1 MWRRGGTKRNVGIK
15 SVPMLTKILWPMLVL
30 TLLQIVIF
38 LVVLALTGGF
48 SRIKN
53 YSYNII
59 FEKTENRKGYVESM
73 MNQKTDLVY
82 ETAGEIN
89 ALFEKM
95 LAEEDR
101 QASELKTD
109 KEFSKRLLS
118 RCSDELISLLRRD
131 MVNDVFLILDSGTLF
146 DDGEEHFFPG
156 LCLRDTDVME
166 NSISDNKDIFMEV
179 GSSAVAKAHGLTL
192 DSGWTL
198 HVDVTDKERADFVF
212 RPMETY
218 QTYADSPLYNLGFW
232 SVLSNIS
239 DNREGSVK
247 YSLPLVTETG
257 EVYGVLGIGLLSKT
271 IAQNIPANDFSAGSA
286 SYILSADKDG
296 SGCYAPMLYTGSAY
310 GRLVTEDTVF
320 SEAAPVEHNLYDFS
334 VKGATSCL
342 GSIQKINL
350 YRSGSPYR
358 NHRWVLISVVDRE
371 QSLSLYNVLM
381 QTMLLSVAVTLC
393 LCIVFAMV
401 ASQSINRPV
410 QRIVKELEESGQGMV
425 QFSSSGIEEMDV
437 LASAITELQKQVA
450 KLKDD
455 EYTAKLLE
463 ANEALQEAYAV
474 ATSANMAKTD
484 FLSRMSHDIRTPMNA
499 IIGMTTIAKNNLEDK
514 EKLSGCLSKI
524 SMSSHYLLGL
534 INEVLDM
541 SKIEAGKFTLTL
553 ENVNLLRLVD
563 SLLEMIGPSV
573 REKKHELTVEIGEV
587 AHENVSCDSVRLQ
600 QIFMNMMSNAVKYTP
615 PGGKLRFAVS
625 EKPSERENIGCYE
638 FVFEDNGRGM
648 SEAFQEKLFEP
659 FEREEDVRVNKEQGT
674 GLGMSITL
682 NIVKLMDGDIQVESE
697 AGKGTKF
704 TVTVYLPFVET
715 QAGEEA
721 GEQGISAE
729 EAMQGERFAGHRI
742 LVAEDNELNREIAGE
757 IFAMAGLVVEMAENG
772 REAVEKFKASAPGEF
787 EMIFMD
793 IQMPELN
800 GYEAAGEIR
809 ALPREDAESIP
820 IVAMTAN
827 AFAEDIQNARVAGM
841 NDHVAKPL
849 ELDKLFGTMARYL

>member
-1 MWRRGGTKRNVGIK
+1 MWQRSRGKQNAGGK
-15 SVPMLTKILWPMLVL
+15 SVPLLSKILWPMIAL
-30 TLLQIVIF
+30 TLLQIFIF

-48 SRIKN
+48 SRIRS

-59 FEKTENRKGYVESM
+59 FEKTENRKSYVESM

-82 ETAGEIN
+82 ETAGGIN
-89 ALFEKM
+89 ALLEKM
-95 LAEEDR
+95 LKEEGR
-101 QASELKTD
+101 KASVLKTD
-109 KEFSKRLLS
+109 KGINKRFLS
-118 RCSDELISLLRRD
+118 QCSEELISLLRRD
-131 MVNDVFLILDSGTLF
+131 MVNDVFLIVDSGALY
-146 DDGEEHFFPG
+146 DDGDKHYYSG
-156 LCLRDTDVME
+156 IYLRDTDVTE
-166 NSISDNKDIFMEV
+166 NSIFDNKDIFMEV
-179 GSSAVAKAHGLTL
+179 GSSAVAKAHGFPL
-192 DSGWTL
+192 DFGWTL
-198 HVDVTDKERADFVF
+198 CLDVTDKERADFVF

-218 QTYADSPLYNLGFW
+218 AAYKNTPLYNLGYW
-232 SVLSNIS
+232 SALSSVS
-239 DNREGSVK
+239 DSREESVK
-247 YSLPLVTETG
+247 YSLPLVTKEG
-257 EVYGVLGIGLLSKT
+257 EVYGVLGIGLLART
-271 IAQNIPANDFSAGSA
+271 IAQNIPANDFSGGNAC
-286 SYILSADKDG
+286 YILSVDSKG
-296 SGCYAPMLYTGSAY
+296 SGRYLPMLHAGSAY
-310 GRLVTEDTVF
+310 GRLVKGGTVL
-320 SEAAPVEHNLYDFS
+320 SEAVPVGHNLYDFS
-334 VKGATSCL
+334 VKGETSCL
-342 GSIQKINL
+342 GSIQKISL

-358 NHRWVLISVVDRE
+358 DHRWALISVADKE
-371 QSLSLYNVLM
+371 QSLSIYNTLLK
-381 QTMLLSVAVTLC
+381 TMLLSVTVSLC
-393 LCIVFAMV
+393 LCIVLAMA
-401 ASQSINRPV
+401 ASQGINLPV
-410 QRIVKELEESGQGMV
+410 KRIVKELAESGKGLV
-425 QFSSSGIEEMDV
+425 KFSSSGIAEMDA
-437 LASAITELQKQVA
+437 LASAITDLQKQVA

-463 ANEALQEAYAV
+463 ANEALQEAYAA
-474 ATSANMAKTD
+474 ATSANLAKTD

-499 IIGMTTIAKNNLEDK
+499 IIGMTTIAKNHMDDR

-524 SMSSHYLLGL
+524 DMSSHYLLGL

-573 REKKHELTVEIGEV
+573 REKRHELTVEIGEV
-587 AHENVSCDSVRLQ
+587 THENVSCDSVRLQ

-615 PGGKLRFAVS
+615 PGGKIRFAVS

-648 SEAFQEKLFEP
+648 SPAFQEKLFEP

-697 AGKGTKF
+697 PGKGTKF
-704 TVTVYLPFVET
+704 TVIVYLPIVGT
-715 QAGEEA
+715 QEGESA
-721 GEQGISAE
+721 GEQSVCAE
-729 EAMQGERFAGHRI
+729 EAMRGERFAGHRI
-742 LVAEDNELNREIAGE
+742 LVAEDNELNREIAAE
-757 IFAMAGLVVEMAENG
+757 IFAMAGLSVEMAENG
-772 REAVEKFKASAPGEF
+772 KEAVEKFKASAPGEF

-827 AFAEDIQNARVAGM
+827 AFAEDIQNARAAGM

>member
-1 MWRRGGTKRNVGIK
+1 MWQRGEEKRNMGVR
-15 SVPMLTKILWPMLVL
+15 SVPMLSKILWPMIAL

-38 LVVLALTGGF
+38 LVVLTVTGGF
-48 SRIKN
+48 SHIKS

-73 MNQKTDLVY
+73 MNQKTDLVS

-89 ALFEKM
+89 ALFDELLK
-95 LAEEDR
+95 EEER
-101 QASELKTD
+101 KASELKTD
-109 KEFSKRLLS
+109 KELNKRFLNQ
-118 RCSDELISLLRRD
+118 CTDNLISLIRQD
-131 MVNDVFLILDSGTLF
+131 MVNDVFLILDSGTLY
-146 DDGEEHFFPG
+146 DDGEKHLFSG
-156 LCLRDTDVME
+156 IYLRDTDVTE

-179 GSSAVAKAHGLTL
+179 GSSAVAKAQGMPL

-198 HVDVTDKERADFVF
+198 CLDVTDKERADFVF

-218 QTYADSPLYNLGFW
+218 TVYADTPLYNLGYW
-232 SVLSNIS
+232 SALSNVS
-239 DNREGSVK
+239 NSREESVK

-257 EVYGVLGIGLLSKT
+257 EVYGVLGIGLLAKT
-271 IAQNIPANDFSAGSA
+271 IGQNIPANDFSGGNAC
-286 SYILSADKDG
+286 YILSVDMDG
-296 SGCYAPMLYTGSAY
+296 SGRYKPMLHTGSAY
-310 GRLVTEDTVF
+310 GRLVKNDTVL
-320 SEAAPVEHNLYDFS
+320 SEAVPVGHNLYDFS
-334 VKGATSCL
+334 VTGETTCL

-358 NHRWVLISVVDRE
+358 NHRWALISVADRE
-371 QSLSLYNVLM
+371 QSLSIYNALIK
-381 QTMLLSVAVTLC
+381 TMLVSVAVTLC
-393 LCIVFAMV
+393 LCIVFA
-401 ASQSINRPV
+401 AAISQSINLPV
-410 QRIVKELEESGQGMV
+410 KRMVKELEESRQGLV
-425 QFSSSGIEEMDV
+425 EFSSSGLAEMDV
-437 LASAITELQKQVA
+437 LALTIADLQKQVA

-463 ANEALQEAYAV
+463 ANEALQEAYAA
-474 ATSANMAKTD
+474 ATNANLAKTD

-499 IIGMTTIAKNNLEDK
+499 IIGMTTIAKNHMDDR

-553 ENVNLLRLVD
+553 ENVNLLRLAD

-573 REKKHELTVEIGEV
+573 REKQHELTVEIGEV
-587 AHENVSCDSVRLQ
+587 EHENVSCDSVRLQ

-615 PGGKLRFAVS
+615 PGGHIRFALSEQPS
-625 EKPSERENIGCYE
+625 EKENVGRYE
-638 FVFEDNGRGM
+638 FIFEDNGRGM
-648 SEAFQEKLFEP
+648 SPAFQAKLFEP

-697 AGKGTKF
+697 PGKGTKF
-704 TVTVYLPFVET
+704 TVTVFLPIVCAQE
-715 QAGEEA
+715 AEEA

-729 EAMQGERFAGHRI
+729 EAMRGERFAGHRI
-742 LVAEDNELNREIAGE
+742 LVAEDNELNREIAAE
-757 IFAMAGLVVEMAENG
+757 IFAMAGLSVEMAENG

-827 AFAEDIQNARVAGM
+827 AFAEDIQNARAAGM